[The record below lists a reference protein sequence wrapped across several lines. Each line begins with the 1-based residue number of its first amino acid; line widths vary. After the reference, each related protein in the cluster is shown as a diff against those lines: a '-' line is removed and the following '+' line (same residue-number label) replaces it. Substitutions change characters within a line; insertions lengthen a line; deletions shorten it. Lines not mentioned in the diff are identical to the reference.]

1 MKRGKKD
8 ILRRVIKI
16 VLLVVLVIA
25 VGAGGVVGWL
35 TLTEYKPSRT
45 ESLDIIS
52 SDGYHDAPKTGDGIK
67 ILT

>member
-1 MKRGKKD
+1 MKRGKKN

-16 VLLVVLVIA
+16 VMLVVLVIA

-52 SDGYHDAPKTGDGIK
+52 SDG
-67 ILT
+67 